1 VPPSALP
8 RLHAE
13 TIAQKLPRR
22 DDLSPLTDPM
32 FVGRVLTTLPVEIS
46 QGTGAG
52 TGWKG
57 LGTTTEFL
65 ALE

>member
-1 VPPSALP
+1 M
-8 RLHAE
+8 
-13 TIAQKLPRR
+13 IAQKLPRR

-32 FVGRVLTTLPVEIS
+32 FVGRVLATLPVEIS

-57 LGTTTEFL
+57 LGTTTEVL
-65 ALE
+65 VLE